1 MESPT
6 SRARSLAG
14 RHGELGARDL
24 LHLRARSLAGR
35 HGELGAR
42 DLLHLSCCIRREVR
56 AIMTFDR
63 PLAAAF
69 PHS

>member
-6 SRARSLAG
+6 S
-14 RHGELGARDL
+14 
-24 LHLRARSLAGR
+24 RARSLAGR